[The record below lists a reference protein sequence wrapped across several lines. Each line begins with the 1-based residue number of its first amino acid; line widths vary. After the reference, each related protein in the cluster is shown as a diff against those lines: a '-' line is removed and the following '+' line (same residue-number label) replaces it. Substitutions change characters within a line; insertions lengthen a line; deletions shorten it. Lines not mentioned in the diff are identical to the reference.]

1 VTETIAPYEEKM
13 QKTIGSLKNELGTI
27 RAGRANPSVLDRLFV
42 DYYGTPTKIN
52 QLASISV
59 AEARMLVIQPYD
71 PSVLKDVIKSIQ
83 MSDLGINPI
92 DDGKTIRLVFPQLTE
107 ERRKTLVKDVKGIGE
122 NSKVAIRSIR
132 REAIDKFKKM
142 EKASEISE
150 DDLKVLENEAQKI
163 TDKYTGEIDDI
174 VSEKEKEIMEI

>member
-1 VTETIAPYEEKM
+1 VTETLAPYEEKM

-71 PSVLKDVIKSIQ
+71 PSVLKEVVKSIQ

-107 ERRKTLVKDVKGIGE
+107 ERRKSLVKDVKAIGE

-163 TDKYTGEIDDI
+163 TDKHTGEIDDI
-174 VSEKEKEIMEI
+174 ISEKEKEIMEI

>member
-1 VTETIAPYEEKM
+1 MNETLAPYEEKM
-13 QKTIGSLKNELGTI
+13 QKTISALKNELGTI
-27 RAGRANPSVLDRLFV
+27 RAGRANPSVLDRIMV

-71 PSVLKDVIKSIQ
+71 PSVMNEVIRSIQ
-83 MSDLGINPI
+83 MSDLGINPV

-107 ERRKTLVKDVKGIGE
+107 ERRKSLVKDIKSIGE

-132 REAIDKFKKM
+132 RDAIDKFKKM
-142 EKASEISE
+142 EKSSEISE
-150 DDLKVLENEAQKI
+150 DDLKVLENEVQKI
-163 TDKYTGEIDDI
+163 TDKHTVEIDDI

>member
-1 VTETIAPYEEKM
+1 MTETIAPYEEKM

>member
-1 VTETIAPYEEKM
+1 MTETLAPYEEKM

-71 PSVLKDVIKSIQ
+71 PSVLKEVVKSIQ

-107 ERRKTLVKDVKGIGE
+107 ERRKSLVKDVKAIGE

-163 TDKYTGEIDDI
+163 TDKHTGEIDDI
-174 VSEKEKEIMEI
+174 ISEKEKEIMEI